1 MAKGKRKYRALRVIA
16 GILAVLTLAVLA
28 LVLFVDIGRYRPRLE
43 TEASRILGLDVQIHG
58 EMKIEYFPP
67 LGVSLA
73 DIHVA
78 RRGATVVRVE
88 RMRAGLKILPLFLGR
103 VRFREVELIRPQLSL
118 LRTASGPFDFER
130 YLTRP
135 FRTARE
141 ALPGT
146 FDSLDRFSVS
156 GGIVSYASKD
166 SSIRAEVDGLELV
179 MRDITFREPP
189 GEDLFRTVS
198 FSGTVKTS
206 RTAVGTWETSALA
219 WEMTGKDGNYEVHP
233 ITLQAFGGTG
243 EGSVWINLSVL
254 APLVHIQ
261 FSQTGSDIEQLFTAV
276 GGKRGLLAGKA
287 DLSFNLFMKGKDPDA
302 LVGTMTGDLSWKG
315 NDLKVPDFD
324 PDAPL
329 SAIRK
334 GESAPLARMAAL
346 LLPGPLFTAAAEGL
360 LGPDTKVGKEGE
372 EGLVDTLAS
381 YWTVKDG
388 MFEAEDVALATKGHR
403 VALTGRIDLPGGQF
417 DNIAV
422 ALVDDR
428 GCARAGQTIQGA
440 FRLPQIA
447 ETITAKGK
455 EPTGETPAGE
465 AREAAPGGE
474 CKVVYTGTVPPPN

>member
-1 MAKGKRKYRALRVIA
+1 MRVTA
-16 GILAVLTLAVLA
+16 GILAILALAVLA

-43 TEASRILGLDVQIHG
+43 TEASRILGLDVQIRG

-73 DIHVA
+73 DIHGA

-88 RMRAGLKILPLFLGR
+88 RMRAGLKILPLLLGR

-118 LRTASGPFDFER
+118 LRTASGPFDFDR

-146 FDSLDRFSVS
+146 FDSVDRLSVS

-179 MRDITFREPP
+179 MRDITFGEPP

-198 FSGTVKTS
+198 FSGNVKAA
-206 RTAVGTWETSALA
+206 RTAIGTWEASALV
-219 WEMTGKDGNYEVHP
+219 WEMTAKDGNYEVHP
-233 ITLQAFGGTG
+233 IALQAFDGTG
-243 EGSVWINLSVL
+243 EGSVWINLSVST
-254 APLVHIQ
+254 PLVHIQ
-261 FSQTGSDIEQLFTAV
+261 FSQTGSDIEQLFAAA

-302 LVGTMTGDLSWKG
+302 LVKTMTGDLSWKG

-324 PDAPL
+324 PDARL

-334 GESAPLARMAAL
+334 GESAPLARMGAL

-360 LGPDTKVGKEGE
+360 LGPDTKGEKEGE
-372 EGLVDTLAS
+372 EGLVRTLAS

-455 EPTGETPAGE
+455 EPTGETPVGE
-465 AREAAPGGE
+465 AMEAAPGGE
-474 CKVVYTGTVPPPN
+474 CKVFYAGTVPSPE

>member
-1 MAKGKRKYRALRVIA
+1 MAKGKGKYRALRVIA
-16 GILAVLTLAVLA
+16 GILAVLALAVLA

-43 TEASRILGLDVQIHG
+43 TEASRVLGLDVKIRG
-58 EMKIEYFPP
+58 EMKIEYFLPF
-67 LGVSLA
+67 GVSLA
-73 DIHVA
+73 DIHVS
-78 RRGATVVRVE
+78 RHGATVVRVE
-88 RMRAGLKILPLFLGR
+88 RMRTGLKILPLLWGR
-103 VRFREVELIRPQLSL
+103 VRIREVELIRPQLFL

-130 YLTRP
+130 YITRP

-141 ALPGT
+141 TLPGT
-146 FDSLDRFSVS
+146 FDSVDRLSVS
-156 GGIVSYASKD
+156 GGTVSYASKD
-166 SSIRAEVDGLELV
+166 SSIRAEVDGLDLAI
-179 MRDITFREPP
+179 RDITFREPP

-198 FSGTVKTS
+198 FSGTVKTA
-206 RTAVGTWETSALA
+206 RTAVGTWEASALA
-219 WEMTGKDGNYEVHP
+219 WEMTGKDGNYEIHP

-254 APLVHIQ
+254 APLVHIR

-276 GGKRGLLAGKA
+276 GGKRGLLTGKA

-329 SAIRK
+329 PVIRK
-334 GESAPLARMAAL
+334 GESAPLTRMGAL

-360 LGPDTKVGKEGE
+360 LGPDARVGKEGE
-372 EGLVDTLAS
+372 EGLVRTLSS

-440 FRLPQIA
+440 FRLPQIT
-447 ETITAKGK
+447 ETITAKGI
-455 EPTGETPAGE
+455 EPTGETPAGK
-465 AREAAPGGE
+465 AMEAAPGGE
-474 CKVVYTGTVPPPN
+474 CKVFYAGTVPPPE

>member
-1 MAKGKRKYRALRVIA
+1 MAKEKRKHRALRVIA
-16 GILAVLTLAVLA
+16 GIVAVLTLVVLA
-28 LVLFVDIGRYRPRLE
+28 LVLFVDISRYRPRLE
-43 TEASRILGLDVQIHG
+43 TEASRVLGLDVQIRG
-58 EMKIEYFPP
+58 DMKIEYFPP
-67 LGVSLA
+67 FGVSLA
-73 DIHVA
+73 DIHVT

-88 RMRAGLKILPLFLGR
+88 RMRAGLKILPLLWGR
-103 VRFREVELIRPQLSL
+103 VRLREVELKRPQLSL

-130 YLTRP
+130 YLSRP
-135 FRTARE
+135 LRTARE
-141 ALPGT
+141 ALPGN
-146 FDSLDRFSVS
+146 LDRVDRLSAS
-156 GGIVSYASKD
+156 GGIISYASKD
-166 SSIRAEVDGLELV
+166 SSIQAEVDGLELI
-179 MRDITFREPP
+179 MRDITFGEPP

-198 FSGTVKTS
+198 FSGNVKAA
-206 RTAVGTWETSALA
+206 RTAVGTWEASALA
-219 WEMTGKDGNYEVHP
+219 WEMTAKDGNYEIHP
-233 ITLQAFGGTG
+233 IALQAFGGTG
-243 EGSVWINLSVL
+243 EGSVWINLSESAL
-254 APLVHIQ
+254 LVHIQ
-261 FSQTGSDIEQLFTAV
+261 FSQTGSDIGELFKAAD
-276 GGKRGLLAGKA
+276 GKRRLLAGKA
-287 DLSFNLFMKGKDPDA
+287 DLSWNLFMKGEDPAA
-302 LVGTMTGDLSWKG
+302 LVGTMTGDISWKG
-315 NDLKVPDFD
+315 NDLQVPDFD
-324 PDAPL
+324 PDALL

-334 GESAPLARMAAL
+334 GKSASLARMGAL
-346 LLPGPLFTAAAEGL
+346 LLPSPLFTAAAEGL
-360 LGPDTKVGKEGE
+360 LGPDTKGEKEGE
-372 EGLVDTLAS
+372 EGLVRTLVS

>member
-1 MAKGKRKYRALRVIA
+1 MAKRKGKNRALLITA
-16 GILAVLTLAVLA
+16 GILAVLALAVLA
-28 LVLFVDIGRYRPRLE
+28 LVLFVDIGRFRPRLE
-43 TEASRILGLDVQIHG
+43 TEASRILGLDVQIRG

-73 DIHVA
+73 DIHVT

-88 RMRAGLKILPLFLGR
+88 RMRAGLKILPLLWGR

-118 LRTASGPFDFER
+118 LRTGSGSFDFER
-130 YLTRP
+130 YITRP

-141 ALPGT
+141 ALPGNL
-146 FDSLDRFSVS
+146 DSVDRLSVS
-156 GGIVSYASKD
+156 GGIVSYTSKD

-179 MRDITFREPP
+179 MRDITFGEPS
-189 GEDLFRTVS
+189 GDLFRTVS
-198 FSGTVKTS
+198 FSGNVKAA
-206 RTAVGTWETSALA
+206 RTALGTWEASPLA
-219 WEMTGKDGNYEVHP
+219 WEMTGKDGNYEIGP
-233 ITLQAFGGTG
+233 IALQAFGGTG

-254 APLVHIQ
+254 TPLVHIQ
-261 FSQTGSDIEQLFTAV
+261 FSQTGSDIEQLYTAA
-276 GGKRGLLAGKA
+276 GGKRWLLAGKA
-287 DLSFNLFMKGKDPDA
+287 DLSFNLFMKGEDPDA
-302 LVGTMTGDLSWKG
+302 LVKTMIGDISWKG

-324 PDAPL
+324 PDARL
-329 SAIRK
+329 SAMRK
-334 GESAPLARMAAL
+334 GESALLARMGAL

-360 LGPDTKVGKEGE
+360 LGPDTKGGKEGE
-372 EGLVDTLAS
+372 EGLVRTLAS
-381 YWTVKDG
+381 NWTVKDG

-455 EPTGETPAGE
+455 EPTGETPVGE
-465 AREAAPGGE
+465 AMEAAPGGE
-474 CKVVYTGTVPPPN
+474 CKVFYAGTVPSPE